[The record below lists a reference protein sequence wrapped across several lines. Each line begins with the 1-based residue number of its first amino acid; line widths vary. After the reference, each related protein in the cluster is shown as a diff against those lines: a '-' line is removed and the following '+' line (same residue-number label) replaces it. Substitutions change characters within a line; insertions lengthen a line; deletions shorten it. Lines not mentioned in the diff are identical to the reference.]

1 MCKNCSKRSIRCNYE
16 VRYHWISQNE
26 HFQGRAE
33 SNLFDD
39 IDDDQ
44 LLRQFALPSVSSI
57 DPAPRKRQS
66 HHGPMSRKRKI
77 GQSVVQSGCFRPSLL
92 RRLATVMEQVPF
104 TADDEPITSLDG
116 PGSLSQFRK
125 FVIRKKGETRPADS
139 NEKGADTLKMLPS
152 PLLRPFLVNS
162 HHSASSSSSLRSY
175 PGSTRSSELY
185 AEGSNYSHPRL
196 QNTHTSSL
204 RGMTPQDFFDHFVQT
219 TADTL
224 VPIPYK
230 ENPFLSLLPRMALS
244 HSTVWDLL
252 AAYGAAHKYM
262 LLHGLGSSPAD
273 EAVVDS
279 MLAKSSNHLRMLR
292 MHQEDD
298 EIALLLATVLAM
310 IEIDR
315 GRYQAWRFY
324 MKTALNIIRTR
335 QTFSEWQ
342 LDAEL
347 NSMTFRMVGYM
358 CGVSGLTLI
367 YDEVLEFPSWPQ
379 WSGNLDFLT
388 GIDLNLL
395 PMFNE
400 ASALILEVKQN
411 SRSWTM
417 AQRASVNFRALRIM
431 QRMNDYWLE
440 EYWPDSEITAMC
452 IVFQE
457 ALQIHVL
464 RRVLQFSMYH
474 PRVQRLV
481 ALAMRHVERFI
492 PPASTIQR
500 CMSFTLL
507 TIASEALNPEFR
519 TSLLIRLRHMGE
531 AGFAYNLR
539 IIDII
544 RGHWKNSTSLIESP
558 GVIFA

>member
-1 MCKNCSKRSIRCNYE
+1 M
-16 VRYHWISQNE
+16 V
-26 HFQGRAE
+26 
-33 SNLFDD
+33 
-39 IDDDQ
+39 
-44 LLRQFALPSVSSI
+44 
-57 DPAPRKRQS
+57 
-66 HHGPMSRKRKI
+66 
-77 GQSVVQSGCFRPSLL
+77 
-92 RRLATVMEQVPF
+92 QVPF
-104 TADDEPITSLDG
+104 TADDEPITSIDG

-125 FVIRKKGETRPADS
+125 FVIRKKGEAQLDDS
-139 NEKGADTLKMLPS
+139 SESGADTLKMLPS
-152 PLLRPFLVNS
+152 PLLRPLLI
-162 HHSASSSSSLRSY
+162 HSQASSTNGSSIRPFSVSAR
-175 PGSTRSSELY
+175 PSELFT
-185 AEGSNYSHPRL
+185 ENSLHSLHSP
-196 QNTHTSSL
+196 QNSQKFSL
-204 RGMTPQDFFDHFVQT
+204 RGLYPQDFFDHFVQT

-224 VPIPYK
+224 VPIPYE
-230 ENPFLSLLPRMALS
+230 ENPFLSLLPRLAL
-244 HSTVWDLL
+244 TDIAVWDLL

-273 EAVVDS
+273 EAVVDR
-279 MLAKSSNHLRMLR
+279 MVAKSANHLRMLQ
-292 MHQEDD
+292 MHGDD

-315 GRYQAWRFY
+315 GRHQAWRHY
-324 MKTALNIIRTR
+324 MKSALDIIRTR

-347 NSMTFRMVGYM
+347 NSMAFRMVGYM
-358 CGVSGLTLI
+358 SGVSGLTLI

-400 ASALILEVKQN
+400 ASRLILEVQQN
-411 SRSWTM
+411 SRTWTM

-452 IVFQE
+452 IMFQE

-481 ALAMRHVERFI
+481 ALAMRHVERHI

-500 CMSFTLL
+500 CMTFALL

-544 RGHWKNSTSLIESP
+544 RSHWENSTSLIESP
-558 GVIFA
+558 GVILC